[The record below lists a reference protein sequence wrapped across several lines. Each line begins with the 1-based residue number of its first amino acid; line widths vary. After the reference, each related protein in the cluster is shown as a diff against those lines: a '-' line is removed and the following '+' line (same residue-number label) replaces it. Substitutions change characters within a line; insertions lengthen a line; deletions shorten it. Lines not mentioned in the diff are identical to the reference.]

1 FFLGRRENLA
11 PFLREV
17 ELVEGSVM
25 DAKLLHKLTKNVDVI
40 FHQAA
45 ASSSPMFLK
54 RLEEPVSVNVIGFIR
69 LLEAARENG
78 VKRVV
83 HASTSSIYGN
93 NPVPW
98 REDMKVEPPNFYA
111 ASKLACEHLGR
122 LYSQEYGLETV
133 ALRYMSVYGPRERSK
148 GEYANLV
155 SQFLWWMREGKRPV
169 VWGDGTQTRDLVY
182 VKDVVKANL
191 LAAKAKK
198 ISGEVINVG
207 TGKETSLNEL
217 VEILNEM
224 LGTNLKPKY
233 VKIPVKN
240 YIFRQ
245 RADLRKAEKLLGYR
259 PSYSLREGIREILEH
274 G

>member
-1 FFLGRRENLA
+1 
-11 PFLREV
+11 
-17 ELVEGSVM
+17 
-25 DAKLLHKLTKNVDVI
+25 
-40 FHQAA
+40 
-45 ASSSPMFLK
+45 
-54 RLEEPVSVNVIGFIR
+54 
-69 LLEAARENG
+69 
-78 VKRVV
+78 
-83 HASTSSIYGN
+83 
-93 NPVPW
+93 
-98 REDMKVEPPNFYA
+98 
-111 ASKLACEHLGR
+111 
-122 LYSQEYGLETV
+122 
-133 ALRYMSVYGPRERSK
+133 
-148 GEYANLV
+148 
-155 SQFLWWMREGKRPV
+155 MREGKRPV